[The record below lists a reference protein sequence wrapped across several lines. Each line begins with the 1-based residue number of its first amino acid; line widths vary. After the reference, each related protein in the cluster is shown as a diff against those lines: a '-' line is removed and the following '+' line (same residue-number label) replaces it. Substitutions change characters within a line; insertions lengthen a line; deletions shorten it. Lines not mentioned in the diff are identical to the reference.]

1 MTWEKQLRY
10 ISYVG
15 NWATNINPADDLCLF
30 NRYFMLPVSIL
41 FIYLFSFLWDG
52 GWVRACAACAYV
64 YLSILIIFYIVPNF
78 ILKYVFHLEW

>member
-1 MTWEKQLRY
+1 MPY

-41 FIYLFSFLWDG
+41 FIYLFSFLWGRG
-52 GWVRACAACAYV
+52 GGGACV
-64 YLSILIIFYIVPNF
+64 
-78 ILKYVFHLEW
+78 

>member
-1 MTWEKQLRY
+1 MPY

-41 FIYLFSFLWDG
+41 FIYLFSFLWG
-52 GWVRACAACAYV
+52 GGGGGACV
-64 YLSILIIFYIVPNF
+64 
-78 ILKYVFHLEW
+78 